1 MITTTEMT
9 NLFHKYLQELIEKN
23 TERAVQVK
31 CQEPEI
37 IRFIHSQKL
46 IEKNTERAVQVKCQ
60 EPEIIRFMKWLAKE
74 GFLCQKP

>member
-37 IRFIHSQKL
+37 IRF
-46 IEKNTERAVQVKCQ
+46 
-60 EPEIIRFMKWLAKE
+60 MKWLAKE